1 MAMPVRIGNCR
12 IRRRSRGHE
21 EEAIVAESAF
31 LLTKFRPL
39 AKKPA
44 VCLLPHER
52 NRARSELGN
61 DLFEPLTVEV
71 APAQVARAAR
81 RPGRGIRQTDSELQD
96 PELLLGSDQPRREAG
111 VVQ

>member
-1 MAMPVRIGNCR
+1 LR
-12 IRRRSRGHE
+12 
-21 EEAIVAESAF
+21 
-31 LLTKFRPL
+31 TKFRPL

-44 VCLLPHER
+44 VCLLPDER

-81 RPGRGIRQTDSELQD
+81 RPGGGIRQSNSELQD
-96 PELLLGSDQPRREAG
+96 LELLLGSEQPRREAG